1 MLFGEIRR
9 TSFSAKVRIK
19 FAETKTKNQKKKKKK
34 KRKKELVMKT
44 NLNQLDWQGE
54 LIILSF

>member
-19 FAETKTKNQKKKKKK
+19 FAETKTKNQKKKKGKKKK
-34 KRKKELVMKT
+34 KRIGDE
-44 NLNQLDWQGE
+44 NQPKPAGLAR
-54 LIILSF
+54 